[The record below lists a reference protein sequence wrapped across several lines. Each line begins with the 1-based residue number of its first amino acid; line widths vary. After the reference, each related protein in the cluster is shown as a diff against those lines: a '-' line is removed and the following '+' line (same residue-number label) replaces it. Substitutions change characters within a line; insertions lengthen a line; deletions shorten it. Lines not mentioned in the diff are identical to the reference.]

1 MTVSTE
7 VDHNEYTGNGVTTSF
22 PYTFRIF
29 RKSDLVV
36 QVSDLNGNVTELVLD
51 TGYTV
56 TGAGTYSGG
65 SVVLPSPLAA
75 GWRITIDRVLDVVQ
89 ETDLR
94 NQGKFF
100 PEVHEDAFDYL
111 TMLIQQCFGWFR
123 RALMKPSLLAKYY
136 DAKQNRISNLAD
148 PSLEQDAVNN
158 RSMRNYVDAAIAG
171 VVGGFGWFIQYGSGA
186 VYRTFQDK
194 MRDNFSVKD
203 FGAKGDG
210 VYSDSDAINAAAL
223 AAFNNGGGEI
233 FYPPGVYLID
243 SPVILYTGVHHKG
256 SGKRATFLYVKKG
269 SNTDVFKTHG
279 FGVVENLSDA
289 PYGFS
294 IKDMTID
301 GNYLDLQR
309 DTNSWRTCDTV
320 NNDYGTA
327 IKIFGSMY
335 HIDVEINN
343 VAEHALYSEGYGS
356 FHDNQE
362 HASEVRI
369 TGRIS
374 GREGVV
380 FRGPG
385 DINLDYIVFGLCGLP
400 PYSARL
406 TATSQQS
413 LLYPGEPCHGIVLD
427 NQSPY
432 TGHVDIN
439 YIHVYAVYYGYGFKT
454 LGVNRFNARHVCVDN
469 SLGGYWFTNG
479 AHGVVAIAEARA
491 CGRMPDNYTGDS
503 ISPLRDMLL
512 DNGTIWTLNINIKAQ
527 RYSPSIDDDGY
538 QIAISGNNNVVTI
551 NQIGQLQ
558 SDNTPI
564 KASFLSVTGDNNNV
578 TFTSKRIKGNLCYLS
593 GGGNNIRG
601 TCDNLFSGAAFIR
614 DATNST
620 TICFANSVD
629 ITAKGLSSDCTGFN
643 SIGTCASENIRLMIS
658 GAVGYTKFTGDRMA
672 AINRTCVWMVMATIG
687 NSINGKST
695 EDYLEWAMPTP
706 TDGDFHEVDIEH
718 NFLYAPTLNQISW
731 AFRQP
736 GTEVVGATIEYIR
749 LIGVP
754 TDTTFKIRYKWSGA
768 AASGS
773 APIVTFH
780 IK

>member
-1 MTVSTE
+1 MTDITANVVVSMPSQLFTMARSFKAVANGKIYIGKIDTDPVNPE
-7 VDHNEYTGNGVTTSF
+7 NQIQVYVENEDGSHV
-22 PYTFRIF
+22 P
-29 RKSDLVV
+29 
-36 QVSDLNGNVTELVLD
+36 VSQPIIIN
-51 TGYTV
+51 
-56 TGAGTYSGG
+56 
-65 SVVLPSPLAA
+65 AA
-75 GWRITIDRVLDVVQ
+75 GYPVYNGQIAKFVTVQ
-89 ETDLR
+89 
-94 NQGKFF
+94 GHSMA
-100 PEVHEDAFDYL
+100 V
-111 TMLIQQCFGWFR
+111 
-123 RALMKPSLLAKYY
+123 Y
-136 DAKQNRISNLAD
+136 DAYGAQQFNFPNVLKYD
-148 PSLEQDAVNN
+148 PDQFKLLIGGTDGSK
-158 RSMRNYVDAAIAG
+158 YI
-171 VVGGFGWFIQYGSGA
+171 GFGASTVYDAIRKTPQY
-186 VYRTFQDK
+186 Y
-194 MRDNFSVKD
+194 
-203 FGAKGDG
+203 GAKADG
-210 VYSDSDAINAAAL
+210 LTSDSDAINAAAL

-243 SPVILYTGVHHKG
+243 SPIILYTGVHHKG

-558 SDNTPI
+558 SDKAPI
-564 KASFLSVTGDNNNV
+564 KASLLSVTGDNNNV

-601 TCDNLFSGAAFIR
+601 SCDNLFSGSALIR
-614 DATNST
+614 DAVNST

-643 SIGTCASENIRLMIS
+643 SIGTCASENIRLITS
-658 GAVGYTKFTGDRMA
+658 GANGYNRFLGDRMA
-672 AINRTCVWMVMATIG
+672 ALNRTCTWTIMATVG

-695 EDYLEWAMPTP
+695 DDYIEWNMPNP
-706 TDGDFHEVDIEH
+706 TGSESNEVDIEH
-718 NFLYAPTLNQISW
+718 NFLYAPTPNQI
-731 AFRQP
+731 AVLGFRQP
-736 GTEVVGATIEYIR
+736 AGSAEGATLSPIEI
-749 LIGVP
+749 IGTP
-754 TDTTFKIRYKWSGA
+754 SESSFRIRYHWSGPLS
-768 AASGS
+768 SGY
-773 APIVTFH
+773 APIVMFR
-780 IK
+780 IR